1 MCKALWLSQYN
12 TAGRVQSTLKS
23 FSKYVSHCSS
33 QVVEASALY
42 SASDDDRD
50 TVLCFV
56 VFQET
61 RDFPMKKQ

>member
-12 TAGRVQSTLKS
+12 TTGRVQSTLKS

-42 SASDDDRD
+42 SASDDD
-50 TVLCFV
+50 
-56 VFQET
+56 
-61 RDFPMKKQ
+61 